1 MRKAVCSGSF
11 DPVTNGHVD
20 IFERAS
26 RMVDEL
32 IVCVFHNVRK
42 KPFFPVEERVRLLR
56 ESVLHLPNVRVDSFS
71 GLLTDYMR
79 EQGASIIVRG
89 LRSATD
95 FEYEQNSAQMIRRLA
110 PEVETIFLLTSP
122 EYAYVSSS
130 GIRELAVFHADVRGL
145 VPDCVE
151 QAVKRWQQEQ

>member
-79 EQGASIIVRG
+79 EQGADIIVRG

-95 FEYEQNSAQMIRRLA
+95 FEYEQNSAQMIHRLA

-151 QAVKRWQQEQ
+151 QAVRRWQQEQ